1 VIRLNKKI
9 LAVGVVIVLV
19 ICSVGVGLLY
29 SDNSSKT
36 NTPADFTSAE
46 LQNMTWG
53 DILQKAR
60 GETVNWYMWGGDSN
74 TNNFVTDQVAKEAA
88 NYGITLNEVPLTDI
102 KDGINKVTGEKQ
114 AGVDSG
120 GSVDLMW
127 INGANYATM
136 KQGDLLFGPWADNLP
151 NTVLVNWSAP
161 SINTDMG
168 YPVKGYESP
177 WGTAQFQMIYDSAKY
192 NVSELPHD
200 YAELKSWAA
209 AHPGQFTYDALPDF
223 FGTTFIKEAMY
234 ELTGGYQQYQSANI
248 TLDQFTNM
256 SAPLWSYLSDIKPYL
271 WDNGKT
277 YPSSISTTY
286 SMLNNG
292 QIGLAM
298 TFGGAG
304 IEPMIKNGQLPATA
318 KVYCMNTSIANT
330 NYVAI
335 PYNAN
340 AKAGAM
346 VVANILLEPQFQADF
361 INLTGNGPSIDV
373 NNLTGWRAADI
384 SNVMDG
390 LPAGTYVPQSE
401 LAATSAPDVS
411 GYLANYLQT
420 LWDAKINT
428 G

>member
-1 VIRLNKKI
+1 MNKKI
-9 LAVGVVIVLV
+9 LAIGVVIVLI
-19 ICSVGVGLLY
+19 ICSVGVALLY
-29 SDNSSKT
+29 SNNGRKTSSV
-36 NTPADFTSAE
+36 ADFTAAD

-53 DILQKAR
+53 DVLEKAR

-74 TNNFVTDQVAKEAA
+74 TNNFVTDQIAREAA
-88 NYGITLNEVPLTDI
+88 NYGITINQVPLTAITDA
-102 KDGINKVTGEKQ
+102 INKVTGEKQ
-114 AGVDSG
+114 AGTNSG

-136 KQGDLLFGPWADNLP
+136 KQGSLLFGPWADKLP
-151 NTVLVNWSAP
+151 NTVLVNWSVP
-161 SINTDMG
+161 SINSDMG
-168 YPVKGYESP
+168 YPVNGYESP

-192 NVSELPHD
+192 SVSELPHN
-200 YAELKSWAA
+200 YSELKSWVVD
-209 AHPGQFTYDALPDF
+209 HPGQFTYDALPDF

-234 ELTGGYQQYQSANI
+234 ELTGGYEQYQSANI

-256 SAPLWSYLSDIKPYL
+256 SSPLWNYLSDIKPYL
-271 WDNGKT
+271 WENGKT

-286 SMLNNG
+286 SMLSNG

-304 IEPMIKNGQLPATA
+304 IEPMIKNGQLPTTA

-340 AKAGAM
+340 AKAAAM

-373 NNLTGWRAADI
+373 NALTGWRAVEI
-384 SNVMDG
+384 SNVMSS
-390 LPAGTYVPQSE
+390 LPAGTYVSQSE
-401 LAATSAPDVS
+401 LAATSTPDVS

-420 LWDAKINT
+420 LWDARINT